1 MRVWGTLAAAGV
13 IAGLALS
20 ITPANAGG
28 FLFGSSD
35 DDRFSRH
42 KKSEYYRGQPEVRGY
57 RRRVGGYSY
66 ARKDKYFF
74 DAFPRIKYGVE
85 PNYATLPSTR

>member
-1 MRVWGTLAAAGV
+1 MKVLSFLTAAGA

-20 ITPANAGG
+20 TVPASAGG
-28 FLFGSSD
+28 FLTGRD
-35 DDRFSRH
+35 GARLTQH
-42 KKSEYYRGQPEVRGY
+42 EKSGYYRGYSEVRGY

-74 DAFPRIKYGVE
+74 DISPRIKYGIE